1 MPSFVVDPILCT
13 IPETDAEPSEVARW
27 LAALEAWLVALEGSP
42 FVWRH
47 FLGCT
52 AVLVEI
58 GRFASFDRV
67 RAAVRRAGVD
77 VNVGKLLQQI
87 SQFFQDEARDLQAI
101 TATKCAV
108 VTEVEPAIA
117 PPELLTRNLSEA
129 RGPLRDGLLCLAC
142 DRAAGEAFARDLRLV
157 TSPFPDGVK
166 EVSVAGTV
174 ELTDPESMTARLSSQ
189 ALRESFPFLFSP
201 RDLFAF
207 NREALLA
214 GGAGAFCA
222 LVTSIALATYPGS
235 QPLASSLG
243 SQLWKSLEKSGILE
257 DAFATGKL
265 LRICAAT
272 LANRL
277 DELNVGRRPKRETD
291 SPSSAQQTRESDGA
305 EAWRLTIT
313 KAGAG
318 YRLHYWDVPARGD
331 EQAEQ
336 IEFANVLRETD
347 PVVIPER

>member
-13 IPETDAEPSEVARW
+13 TPEIDAAPSEVARW

-42 FVWRH
+42 FAWRH

-52 AVLVEI
+52 EALVEI

-67 RAAVRRAGVD
+67 RAAVKRAEVD
-77 VNVGKLLQQI
+77 VNVGKLLQRI
-87 SQFFQDEARDLQAI
+87 SRFFQDEARDLQAI
-101 TATKCAV
+101 TAAKCAV
-108 VTEVEPAIA
+108 VAEVEPTIA
-117 PPELLTRNLSEA
+117 PPELLTRNLPEA
-129 RGPLRDGLLCLAC
+129 RGALRDGLLCLAC
-142 DRAAGEAFARDLRLV
+142 DKMAGEAFAKDSRLV
-157 TSPFPDGVK
+157 TSPFADGVK

-174 ELTDPESMTARLSSQ
+174 ELTDPESMMARLSSQ
-189 ALRESFPFLFSP
+189 ALRASFPSLFSP
-201 RDLFAF
+201 GDLFAF

-214 GGAGAFCA
+214 GGEGGFCA
-222 LVTSIALATYPGS
+222 LVRTIALASYPGS

-257 DAFATGKL
+257 DALATGKL
-265 LRICAAT
+265 LRICSAT
-272 LANRL
+272 LADRL
-277 DELNVGRRPKRETD
+277 EELNVGRRPKRETD
-291 SPSSAQQTRESDGA
+291 AADSAQQTRGSDKA
-305 EAWRLTIT
+305 KAWRLTIT

-318 YRLHYWDVPARGD
+318 YRLHYWHVPARGD